1 MKNLLAILLLTIS
14 VNVYSNDSIKLYV
27 DSMNNASNIEDKMI
41 FAGKLSFLDYTNP
54 NNRYVEDSNMDSLIA
69 IEFFKIINSH
79 KSPSRQLR
87 LSSYTSGTCET
98 HADYLIRL
106 RSISGQFIITHGEHV
121 KVKGFTSTDVY
132 DRHSL
137 TNDSVSIGFR
147 GEIIGMYFYGD
158 TPIEIA
164 EKLYRMIKKS
174 PPHYSIMRQT
184 APSLIGIS
192 MKDGYA
198 VVSFSTERLY

>member
-27 DSMNNASNIEDKMI
+27 DSMSNATNIEDKII

-54 NNRYVEDSNMDSLIA
+54 NYEYVDNSTIDSLITV
-69 IEFFKIINSH
+69 EFFKIINSH
-79 KSPSRQLR
+79 KSPYRQLR
-87 LSSYTSGTCET
+87 LSSYISSTCET

-106 RSISGQFIITHGEHV
+106 KSITGIHAIMHHEPV
-121 KVKGFTSTDVY
+121 KLKGFTCTSAY

-137 TNDSVSIGFR
+137 ENDSVSIGSS
-147 GEIIGMYFYGD
+147 GEIIGSYFYD
-158 TPIEIA
+158 ATPSEIA
-164 EKLYRMIKKS
+164 KELYHAFKRS

-192 MKDGYA
+192 MKDGFT
-198 VVSFSTERLY
+198 VVSFATERLY

>member
-27 DSMNNASNIEDKMI
+27 DSMNNASNIEDKII

-54 NNRYVEDSNMDSLIA
+54 NYEYVDNSTIDSLITV
-69 IEFFKIINSH
+69 EFFKIINSH
-79 KSPSRQLR
+79 KSPYRQLK

-106 RSISGQFIITHGEHV
+106 KSITGIHAIMHHEPV
-121 KVKGFTSTDVY
+121 KVKGFTCTNAY

-137 TNDSVSIGFR
+137 ENDSVSIGSS
-147 GEIIGMYFYGD
+147 GEIITSYFYGD

-164 EKLYRMIKKS
+164 EKIYRMIKRS

-192 MKDGYA
+192 MKDGFT
-198 VVSFSTERLY
+198 VVSFATERLY